1 MEKAE
6 DIKKQVKEIL
16 LYCLSKENTN
26 KRRNN
31 IDEYKQECMRQFQN
45 FHMNYPTLF
54 FSIIETPST
63 FPIYRLEEML
73 SLKYKIENNELDDK
87 KASVHM
93 GQKYYNEFVKN
104 TVDKLNKDIKK

>member
-45 FHMNYPTLF
+45 FHMNYPKLF
-54 FSIIETPST
+54 FSI
-63 FPIYRLEEML
+63 
-73 SLKYKIENNELDDK
+73 
-87 KASVHM
+87 
-93 GQKYYNEFVKN
+93 EFMS
-104 TVDKLNKDIKK
+104 I